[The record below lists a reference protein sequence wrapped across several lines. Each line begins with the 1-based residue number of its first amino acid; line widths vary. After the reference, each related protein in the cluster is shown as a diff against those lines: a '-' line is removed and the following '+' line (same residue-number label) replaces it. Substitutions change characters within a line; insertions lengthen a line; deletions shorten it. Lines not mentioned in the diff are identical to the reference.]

1 MLHISICV
9 CVVVGGGGLS
19 LRMCV
24 CMCVRVGGGLKLM
37 HVGGRVGGRVVW
49 ARETIK
55 IIIKK
60 MGCTT

>member
-1 MLHISICV
+1 MLQLCVWWWGGGGTVCV
-9 CVVVGGGGLS
+9 CVCA
-19 LRMCV
+19 CV
-24 CMCVRVGGGLKLM
+24 CVLGGGLKLM